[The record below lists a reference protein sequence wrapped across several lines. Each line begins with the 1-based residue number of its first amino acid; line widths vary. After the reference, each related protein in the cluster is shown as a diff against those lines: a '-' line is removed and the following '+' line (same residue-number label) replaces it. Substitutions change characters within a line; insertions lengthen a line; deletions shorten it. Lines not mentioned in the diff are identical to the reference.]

1 MKKARLIIRI
11 VIIIAAALS
20 SCGPSIKTTA
30 SWVNKEKITEKHYK
44 TIFIVALLKNLEAK
58 TTLEN
63 DLANAAEARGIKA
76 YKSIDIFGP
85 TVQKEILPLKEDVEK
100 KLNELNCDAIFTVAL
115 VDKQSETRYV
125 PGTYPVYMPYSR
137 YGYYSYFGGYYG
149 YGAGF
154 YDPGYYTVDKKYFIE
169 SNLYDAKTEEL
180 MLSIQ
185 SQAVNPSGIEKSS
198 KEYTQTL
205 IEEVKKLGLSKN

>member
-1 MKKARLIIRI
+1 MKQAGLIV
-11 VIIIAAALS
+11 VIIIAAAFS

-30 SWVNKEKITEKHYK
+30 SWVNKEKIKEKHYK
-44 TIFIVALLKNLEAK
+44 NIFIVALLRNLQAK

-76 YKSIDIFGP
+76 YKSIDVFGP
-85 TVQKEILPLKEDVEK
+85 TIQKEILPLKEDVEK
-100 KLNELNCDAIFTVAL
+100 KLAELNCDAIFTVAL
-115 VDKQSETRYV
+115 VDKQSETRFV
-125 PGTYPVYMPYSR
+125 PGSYPNYMPYTT
-137 YGYYSYFGGYYG
+137 YGYYRYFGGYYG

-154 YDPGYYTVDKKYFIE
+154 YDQGYYTTDKTYFIE